1 MTTEE
6 TVQNKEQNPLK
17 KFYRAPKLY
26 VSLPSG
32 GRFNDIGDKAAN
44 GEIPI
49 YAMTAKDEIIMRNP
63 DALLNGDAVIKVLKS
78 CVPDVMD
85 TRNLPVCDVDILL
98 IAVRMATHG
107 SMLQTKLK
115 SPHSKKEGDYEI
127 NLESIIEDVR
137 PLPTE
142 NSVTLKNGCTVY
154 VKPFSYSIQTR
165 LNLMAYDQAKA
176 LRNVTD
182 INSESAKQFTALFSQ
197 LADTNMDVLVQ
208 SVDKITTPDGTTV
221 TNKTQIKEFMDGIES
236 TDHKKVDVL
245 IESLNK
251 SSTTV
256 TRKFKCLETGSEFET
271 EVRLDPSDFFVST

>member
-17 KFYRAPKLY
+17 KFYRTPKLY
-26 VSLPSG
+26 VTLPSG

-44 GEIPI
+44 GEIPV

-63 DALLNGDAVIKVLKS
+63 DALLNGDAVIKVIKS
-78 CVPDVMD
+78 CVPDVLD

-107 SMLQTKLK
+107 SVLQTKLK
-115 SPHSKKEGDYEI
+115 SPHSQKEDDYEI
-127 NLESIIEDVR
+127 NLESIIEDVKS
-137 PLPTE
+137 LPE
-142 NSVTLKNGCTVY
+142 DNYVILKNGCTVY

-197 LADTNMDVLVQ
+197 LADTNMDVMVQ
-208 SVDKITTPDGTTV
+208 SISKITTPGGDAV
-221 TNKTQIKEFMDGIES
+221 VDKKQIKEFMDSIES
-236 TDHKKVDVL
+236 TDHKKVDQL

-251 SSTTV
+251 ASTTV
-256 TRKFKCLETGSEFET
+256 KRKFNCKETGNEFET
-271 EVRLDPSDFFVST
+271 EVRLDPSDFFVNT